1 MALVDDTPAERTAAS
16 PEALIPEAREIHRRR
31 QRRRWGAALIGLLIL
46 GGGGAVL
53 FGGGGKP
60 SVPCVQGPLP
70 AGVVARA
77 ADPAG
82 GLAWGIRVVRTSG
95 WTCVQLGRLRG
106 DQLGVIDEDGSF
118 GNTGRF
124 HAFGPSTTNQARCA
138 QNDGEGHAFM
148 TIELGSEPAHGA
160 DGRLPR
166 RRPGHPDV
174 LRPAAPPQRLR
185 VKWGGAQLDLRRDDP
200 VRSLPKWPHVPARGP

>member
-1 MALVDDTPAERTAAS
+1 MALVDDNPTDRTAVS

-31 QRRRWGAALIGLLIL
+31 RRRRGVAALIGLLIL
-46 GGGGAVL
+46 AGGGAVL
-53 FGGGGKP
+53 FGRGGSP
-60 SVPCVQGPLP
+60 SVPAVHGPLP
-70 AGVVARA
+70 TGIVARA

-138 QNDGEGHAFM
+138 PNDGDGHAFM
-148 TIELGSEPAHGA
+148 TIELGSEPTSGAGGGYQGVSGCQAASEIARLKQILTRIRHVHG
-160 DGRLPR
+160 RPVTLPTPPICP
-166 RRPGHPDV
+166 PG
-174 LRPAAPPQRLR
+174 
-185 VKWGGAQLDLRRDDP
+185 DLRFIQ
-200 VRSLPKWPHVPARGP
+200 